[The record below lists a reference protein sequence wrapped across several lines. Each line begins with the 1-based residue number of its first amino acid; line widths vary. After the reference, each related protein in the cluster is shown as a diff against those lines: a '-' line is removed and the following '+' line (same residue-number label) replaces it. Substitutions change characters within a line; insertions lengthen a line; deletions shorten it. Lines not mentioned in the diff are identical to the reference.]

1 MVFFL
6 CCLYVFTIFAFTTLS
21 QPHSFLVLGYI
32 HDFCDSRK
40 DVSGEIKEKGR
51 YFRLL
56 PLSSKWKVDMYDTRE
71 WMRWRESNIPSV
83 GNERDEAKVV
93 VYKKS
98 TGHVT
103 RGRGICELRKDYTC
117 QKWRQV
123 SVQSFEFCDPV
134 RI

>member
-1 MVFFL
+1 M
-6 CCLYVFTIFAFTTLS
+6 FTIFAFTTLS

-83 GNERDEAKVV
+83 GNERDEVKVV

-103 RGRGICELRKDYTC
+103 RGRGICDLPPLLAGVILS
-117 QKWRQV
+117 QV